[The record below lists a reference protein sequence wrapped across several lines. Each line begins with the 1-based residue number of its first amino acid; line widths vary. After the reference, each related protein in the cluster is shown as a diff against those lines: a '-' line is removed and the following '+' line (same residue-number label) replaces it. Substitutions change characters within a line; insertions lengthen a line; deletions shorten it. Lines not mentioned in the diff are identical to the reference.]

1 MANITLQ
8 HITPR
13 HFYES
18 VKLIKEIYPR
28 FKFSH
33 NALTISFD
41 SDENL
46 FERIEHLEMFLKELE
61 RSSVPVDLQEFI
73 QKYKKVSQRRYFK
86 R

>member
-1 MANITLQ
+1 MADITLQ

-28 FKFSH
+28 FKFSR
-33 NALTISFD
+33 NALLISFESED
-41 SDENL
+41 DL
-46 FERIEHLEMFLKELE
+46 FERIVHLEMFLKELE